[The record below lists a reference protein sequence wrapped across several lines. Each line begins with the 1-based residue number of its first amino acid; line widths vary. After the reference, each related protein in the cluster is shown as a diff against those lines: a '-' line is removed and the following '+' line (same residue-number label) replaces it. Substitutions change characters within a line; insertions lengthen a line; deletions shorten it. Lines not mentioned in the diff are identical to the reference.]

1 MRCILSAAL
10 FPLTLLQWSA
20 APGVA
25 ERGRLN
31 FTCAQNCKRNDSSIL
46 ISHSFTCQF
55 SVKQSVIV
63 NTSYSARVFVV
74 FTSLHCTLVSVTT
87 TPARLCPAVNALF
100 LKLIMPPC

>member
-25 ERGRLN
+25 GRGRQN

-46 ISHSFTCQF
+46 ISHNFTCQF

-63 NTSYSARVFVV
+63 NTSM
-74 FTSLHCTLVSVTT
+74 HCTLVSVTT
-87 TPARLCPAVNALF
+87 TPARLCPAINALF
-100 LKLIMPPC
+100 FKLIMPPC